1 MSYANIDLEDFID
14 KGGVGVLNNA
24 PGTSGDDVL
33 GGNGSEV
40 YSDCDAQ
47 LLYLIPFSEA
57 IVLSSF
63 SIRATEVPECK
74 ECEDDASPPATV
86 KLFINNLNMDFD
98 DAEDSTPAFEYE
110 LKEEELKG
118 KPIQVKRAK
127 FSNVV
132 SIALFIESNQD
143 ESEVTF
149 LNRITFTGRS
159 IKGTDLSALKN
170 FPAKALLVEII
181 PNLYLGNIKTASDK
195 VMLEKNNITHVLG
208 ITKAEIDYW
217 EKLKVRK
224 YSLNDTPGT
233 DLSKIFEESI
243 GFINAALNVKG
254 NKVLV
259 HCRAGISRSVTI
271 ICAYLIATKRI
282 TAKAALKLVR
292 KKRSHANPNFGFWK
306 QLREMQRLLN
316 IKD

>member
-1 MSYANIDLEDFID
+1 MSKKEIDLEDFVD

-47 LLYLIPFSEA
+47 LLYLIPFSES
-57 IVLSSF
+57 IILSSF
-63 SIRATEVPECK
+63 SIRATEKPESKDCA
-74 ECEDDASPPATV
+74 EAAPPCTV
-86 KLFINNLNMDFD
+86 KLFTNNLNMDFE
-98 DAEDSTPAFEYE
+98 DAEDATPAFQYE
-110 LKEEELKG
+110 FKADELKG
-118 KPIQVKRAK
+118 TPIKVKRAK

-132 SIALFIESNQD
+132 SITLFIESNQD

-159 IKGTDLSALKN
+159 LKGTDLSALKN

-181 PNLYLGNIKTASDK
+181 PRLYLGNIKTASDK
-195 VMLEKNNITHVLG
+195 VMLDKNKITHVLG
-208 ITKAEIDYW
+208 ITKANIDYW
-217 EKLKVRK
+217 EGVEVRK
-224 YSLNDTPGT
+224 YKLNDTAET

-243 GFINAALNVKG
+243 GFIKCALDVKG
-254 NKVLV
+254 SKVLV

-292 KKRSHANPNFGFWK
+292 KKRPHANPNFGFWK
-306 QLREMQRLLN
+306 QLREMQRFLN
-316 IKD
+316 IDD